1 MSGNALKKAH
11 QVLAEKRA
19 NGSFT
24 QGNPL
29 SNGLDSTSLRASIDA
44 HCYMCMG
51 GEKEGKT
58 KPSVMRGI
66 RECNSPVCPL
76 NNVRLK

>member
-1 MSGNALKKAH
+1 MSANSLKKA
-11 QVLAEKRA
+11 QEVLAEKRA
-19 NGSFT
+19 NGTLT

-51 GEKEGKT
+51 GEKDGRT
-58 KPSVMRGI
+58 KPSIMQDI
-66 RECNSPVCPL
+66 RDCDSPICPL
-76 NNVRLK
+76 NSVRPR